1 MQVTTL
7 SFTSDRSVTQPSVVH
22 SVYVKYENC
31 NRWIAMHSRHIHV
44 TTTVA
49 ELCHRHIEKQKIK
62 RNWKLEMELDTKW
75 KCNLLDMVVLECSS
89 VVIFHS

>member
-1 MQVTTL
+1 MQATTL
-7 SFTSDRSVTQPSVVH
+7 SFTSDRLVTQPSVVH

-49 ELCHRHIEKQKIK
+49 ELRHSKNKIK
-62 RNWKLEMELDTKW
+62 QNWKLEMELDTKQNAT
-75 KCNLLDMVVLECSS
+75 C
-89 VVIFHS
+89 